1 MTEYIDFLAR
11 VKTYTFEKWTL
22 RSSKITPYHL
32 ASWGFNCIAEDT
44 FECTMCQ
51 QTISASHLP
60 FQSEVEEQNT
70 IDIELLIKN
79 FFGSI
84 IAVHKEECLYNQNN
98 YDNQIYFSLTDEFLI
113 QNMEELYKL
122 AYDSYDTFDNMNQT
136 KEGSSDENKLDKYP
150 CIDASFL
157 KIIPQ
162 QYHFLLSQ
170 DQKFVKIKTLDIRK
184 TLATFAWRL
193 EEDSQSGKSTLNCD
207 FCGRCVPLQ
216 NYATNNGRNMI
227 IKQQNEPN
235 EAFNPYEE
243 HKYFCK
249 WSSAQV
255 FTVEQEESSQTNLEQ
270 EKQDVNIQKSI
281 NGWNICINYLL
292 DQFTYQS
299 KKKKTF
305 EAVNEIHKMQ
315 DEIKKI
321 QKDFKQF
328 EQTISEQY
336 SKIVNDCESLNIK
349 SVSTSQFKQKL
360 QQNRQSIDDIL
371 KDLNLSNLLEPKKKV
386 KTN

>member
-1 MTEYIDFLAR
+1 MTEYIDYLAR

-32 ASWGFNCIAEDT
+32 ASWGFNCVAEDT

-60 FQSEVEEQNT
+60 FQSEVEEQQT
-70 IDIELLIKN
+70 IDMELLIKN

-84 IAVHKEECLYNQNN
+84 MTVHKEECLYNQNN
-98 YDNQIYFSLTDEFLI
+98 HDNQIYFTLTDEFLI
-113 QNMEELYKL
+113 QNMQELYTL
-122 AYDSYDTFDNMNQT
+122 TYNSYESLDSMDQT
-136 KEGSSDENKLDKYP
+136 KENSPDESRLDKYP
-150 CIDASFL
+150 CIDISFL

-170 DQKFVKIKTLDIRK
+170 DQKFVKIKSLDVRK

-193 EEDSQSGKSTLNCD
+193 EQDNQSGKSTLNCD
-207 FCGRCVPLQ
+207 FCGRCVNLQ
-216 NYATNNGRNMI
+216 NYATNKGRYMI
-227 IKQQNEPN
+227 ITQQNEQN

-255 FTVEQEESSQTNLEQ
+255 FTAEQEESSQTNLE
-270 EKQDVNIQKSI
+270 EETNISKSI

-292 DQFTYQS
+292 DQFTFQN
-299 KKKKTF
+299 KKKRTF

-321 QKDFKQF
+321 QKDFQQF
-328 EQTISEQY
+328 EQTISEKY

-349 SVSTSQFKQKL
+349 SANTSQFKQKL

-371 KDLNLSNLLEPKKKV
+371 KELNLSSLLESNKKV